1 MSLVLSAAKWESMF
15 VLKQGPHITMEQ
27 SQMIICDPDTQE
39 VIPGGTASLM
49 DWIKATLRSVYPEM
63 GDSFSPPVNA
73 KWKTS
78 DKAADMFHMQA
89 VWN

>member
-1 MSLVLSAAKWESMF
+1 MGAMSLVLSAAKWESMF

-49 DWIKATLRSVYPEM
+49 DWIKATIRSAYAEKEDHPTPSV
-63 GDSFSPPVNA
+63 SA
-73 KWKTS
+73 K
-78 DKAADMFHMQA
+78 
-89 VWN
+89 